1 MPELYLYTCPIIRR
15 YYNSA
20 FASKRMHVGIL
31 SLRGARGRCFSGRR
45 WSPPLSPLPPLSL
58 PPSFRSAR
66 CLPDLCRSDRR
77 DRPADRRQTGA
88 ATPVTAAQINAAQ
101 VATAQVAAAQL
112 ATTQIAAV

>member
-31 SLRGARGRCFSGRR
+31 SLRGARGRCFSGRPR
-45 WSPPLSPLPPLSL
+45 SPPLSL